1 MDSFV
6 LVVGWIA
13 LSVIGCAV
21 IGVLLWLAL
30 DIWEYASNRFRDV
43 YKAESLIFEYR
54 KNRDDYLEWTNRTN
68 IDFKLSSV
76 SIFYTGSEIFFGN
89 IISF

>member
-1 MDSFV
+1 MDNLV
-6 LVVGWIA
+6 LVLGWIA

-43 YKAESLIFEYR
+43 CKSESLIFEYR
-54 KNRDDYLEWTNRTN
+54 KNRDDYLEWKNTK
-68 IDFKLSSV
+68 DSK
-76 SIFYTGSEIFFGN
+76 ED
-89 IISF
+89 

>member
-6 LVVGWIA
+6 QVVGWIG
-13 LSVIGCAV
+13 LSVIGCAA

-43 YKAESLIFEYR
+43 CKAESLIFEYR
-54 KNRDDYLEWTNRTN
+54 NNRDDYLEWKNT
-68 IDFKLSSV
+68 K
-76 SIFYTGSEIFFGN
+76 GSKEG
-89 IISF
+89 

>member
-1 MDSFV
+1 MDNLV
-6 LVVGWIA
+6 LVLGWIT

-43 YKAESLIFEYR
+43 CKAESLIFEYR
-54 KNRDDYLEWTNRTN
+54 KNRDDYLEWKNTK
-68 IDFKLSSV
+68 DSKE
-76 SIFYTGSEIFFGN
+76 G
-89 IISF
+89 

>member
-21 IGVLLWLAL
+21 IGILLFLAF

-43 YKAESLIFEYR
+43 CKAESLIFEYR
-54 KNRDDYLEWTNRTN
+54 KNRDDYLEWKNTK
-68 IDFKLSSV
+68 DSKE
-76 SIFYTGSEIFFGN
+76 G
-89 IISF
+89 